1 MKDFNEYKEKI
12 RKIFSS
18 SFIEKENLE
27 VGESWQK
34 ETMQKIRSLEP
45 LNSNR
50 QLFLIFE
57 KMFWRFA
64 FAASL
69 ILAVAFSFNLEIEAQ
84 REYEISQVFYE
95 DPFDELLDEPLKVS
109 R

>member
-1 MKDFNEYKEKI
+1 MEDFNDNHKKI

-18 SFIEKENLE
+18 SFREKENFE

-34 ETMQKIRSLEP
+34 GTMKKIRNLKP
-45 LNSNR
+45 LSSNQR
-50 QLFLIFE
+50 LFVIFE
-57 KMFWRFA
+57 EMCWRFA

-69 ILAVAFSFNLEIEAQ
+69 VLAITFSFNLEMETQ
-84 REYEISQVFYE
+84 REYEVSQVFYE
-95 DPFDELLDEPLKVS
+95 DPFDEFLDEPLKIN